1 MGQPFFSII
10 VPTYNRASLIEKTIL
25 SVIGQNFA
33 NWELIIID
41 DGSSDNTNEVV
52 SKFTDNRIIYNWQK
66 NTERS
71 IARNNGINMAN
82 GKYICF
88 LDSDDQWRDN
98 HLQVLYD
105 AIQKSNNAIA
115 LFFTGMSWNFAD
127 RKQDVVFDSP
137 EGENQVE
144 YVITNQIAPSTCC
157 IQATILQTFKFNPSL
172 IINEDVELFARIA
185 AYYPIIRVPI
195 VTVDFII
202 HNQNTKALYKNYVSP
217 QIHAMEVIFN
227 HPLLKNRISESFK
240 RDRFLN
246 LHHQLINH
254 YLATGEFGKMNREI
268 IRFLFLY
275 PGHFQN
281 KSKLVLLLYHLPGG
295 GLLQKVVNQLKGK

>member
-10 VPTYNRASLIEKTIL
+10 VPTYNRAYLIEKTIL
-25 SVIGQNFA
+25 SVIRQGFID
-33 NWELIIID
+33 WELIIID
-41 DGSSDNTNEVV
+41 DGSTDNTNELVR
-52 SKFTDNRIIYNWQK
+52 KFTDSRIIYNWQK

-71 IARNNGINMAN
+71 IARNNGINMAK
-82 GKYICF
+82 GKYVCF

-98 HLQVLYD
+98 HLQVLYN

-115 LFFTGMSWNFAD
+115 LFFTGMTWNFTD
-127 RKQDVVFDSP
+127 RKQDVLFDTP
-137 EGENQVE
+137 EGKNLVE

-157 IQATILQTFKFNPSL
+157 IQSTILQSFKFNPSL
-172 IINEDVELFARIA
+172 TINEDVELFARIA
-185 AYYPIIRVPI
+185 ARYPIIRVPVI
-195 VTVDFII
+195 TVDFIV
-202 HNQNTKALYKNYVSP
+202 HDQNTKALNKNYVSP

-227 HPLLKNRISESFK
+227 HPLLKNKISETFK
-240 RDRFLN
+240 RERFLN
-246 LHHQLINH
+246 LRHQLINH
-254 YLATGEFGKMNREI
+254 YQATGEFGKMNREI

-295 GLLQKVVNQLKGK
+295 AVLQKLVNQLKGK